1 MWYNA
6 IFSSALIFAAA
17 AFPVSAQ
24 EASTHQKP
32 QSPSSEAEVQPL
44 PIVVIGEQE
53 KERRVIVGSRIPRK
67 PIFEDGPI
75 ATSTGTRG
83 LTPGSGMDPAGKY
96 TRIVKRTECVAAD
109 ERIGKSVACILLA
122 AKEASENEEWL
133 LVRGML
139 VPVAGNADLNSAE
152 RRAASEVLFLSARSS
167 GDTRAQVE
175 ALELLVASDALSTPE
190 TGNALRSLSS
200 LASKTGDRTAAL
212 EYLNEAIRVDPSD
225 HQALA
230 NLAILQR
237 ASGDLAAAA
246 MMRRAILAAEKAGR
260 TVPQSWRSFVGD

>member
-1 MWYNA
+1 MRYNA

-24 EASTHQKP
+24 ETSTHQKP
-32 QSPSSEAEVQPL
+32 QSPSSEVEVQPL

-75 ATSTGTRG
+75 ATSTGIRG

-122 AKEASENEEWL
+122 AKEASENEDWL

-139 VPVAGNADLNSAE
+139 VPVAGNAEFSSAE

-167 GDTRAQVE
+167 GDTLARIE
-175 ALELLVASDALSTPE
+175 ALELLVASGALSTSE

-200 LASKTGDRTAAL
+200 LASKTGDRAAAL

-246 MMRRAILAAEKAGR
+246 MMRCAILAAEKAGR
-260 TVPQSWRSFVGD
+260 TVPQSWLSFVGD